1 MHDWKEILLAFAV
14 TIGLGLLIG
23 MFLLINSTKR
33 VDKTQQVIRQ
43 EKVTQAQS
51 ERSSGSR
58 AGASSTT
65 VEVPEYDVDESAVAS
80 SDISDQIE
88 NHDMGDFL

>member
-33 VDKTQQVIRQ
+33 VDKTQQAIRQ

-51 ERSSGSR
+51 ERSS
-58 AGASSTT
+58 
-65 VEVPEYDVDESAVAS
+65 
-80 SDISDQIE
+80 
-88 NHDMGDFL
+88 